1 MFVVIDPDRIVIYA
15 VGTQAAAD
23 ALAAD
28 RAELTAH
35 VGDVGSAE
43 RGYFLSPVGVVSAA
57 PPETDAQRRAALL
70 ADAIAHADDCCD
82 LALPSWYLRASA
94 QDAEAHARYGQTRCW
109 IICAVAVIRA
119 AVDAAWTVEQ
129 IEGLRAA
136 QRALMPADPRAIRRW
151 YREHHSAAGQ
161 GWTSACADLPGQAGT
176 VRGHFLAGPASRASD
191 PPEFGADF
199 RTPTAWDGTGG
210 RLDVTLQ
217 RNAAPGD
224 FA

>member
-1 MFVVIDPDRIVIYA
+1 MANPARGEARIRI
-15 VGTQAAAD
+15 GGRDFT
-23 ALAAD
+23 LAAD

-43 RGYFLSPVGVVSAA
+43 RGYFLSAGGVVSAT
-57 PPETDAQRRAALL
+57 PPVTDAQRRAAIL
-70 ADAIAHADDCCD
+70 ADAIAHADDCVD
-82 LALPSWYLRASA
+82 FVLPSWYLRASTP
-94 QDAEAHARYGQTRCW
+94 DAEARARYEQTRCW
-109 IICAVAVIRA
+109 IVCCCAVLRA
-119 AVDAAWTVEQ
+119 AADAAWTVEQ
-129 IEGLRAA
+129 MEGLLAA
-136 QRALMPADPRAIRRW
+136 ERALMPRDPQSIRRW
-151 YREHHSAAGQ
+151 YQEHHSAAGQ
-161 GWTSACADLPGQAGT
+161 GWTNACADIVGQPGY
-176 VRGHFLAGPASRASD
+176 VRAHFLAGPTTRASA